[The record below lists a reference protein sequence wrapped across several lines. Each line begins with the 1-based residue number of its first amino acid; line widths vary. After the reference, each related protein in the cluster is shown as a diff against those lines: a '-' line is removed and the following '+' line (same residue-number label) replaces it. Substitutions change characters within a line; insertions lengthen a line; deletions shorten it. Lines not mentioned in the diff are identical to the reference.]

1 MCWCKDRVTG
11 TAKGNSGTVEFNGTA
26 YSIAGETL
34 ALEAKFPSVRPCL
47 GIGYGHSVSKGLR
60 LFMDLGV
67 AYGKP
72 KATLTASEGLTTAAG
87 ADIEIERKKLQD
99 DLDKLK
105 VWPVIKIGLGYT
117 F

>member
-1 MCWCKDRVTG
+1 
-11 TAKGNSGTVEFNGTA
+11 
-26 YSIAGETL
+26 
-34 ALEAKFPSVRPCL
+34 
-47 GIGYGHSVSKGLR
+47 
-60 LFMDLGV
+60 MDLGV

-72 KATLTASEGLTTAAG
+72 KATLTSSEGLTTAAG

-105 VWPVIKIGLGYT
+105 VWPVIKIGWGYT

>member
-1 MCWCKDRVTG
+1 M
-11 TAKGNSGTVEFNGTA
+11 
-26 YSIAGETL
+26 
-34 ALEAKFPSVRPCL
+34 
-47 GIGYGHSVSKGLR
+47 
-60 LFMDLGV
+60 FMDLGV

-72 KATLTASEGLTTAAG
+72 KATLTSSEGLTTAAG

-105 VWPVIKIGLGYT
+105 VWPVIKIGWGYT